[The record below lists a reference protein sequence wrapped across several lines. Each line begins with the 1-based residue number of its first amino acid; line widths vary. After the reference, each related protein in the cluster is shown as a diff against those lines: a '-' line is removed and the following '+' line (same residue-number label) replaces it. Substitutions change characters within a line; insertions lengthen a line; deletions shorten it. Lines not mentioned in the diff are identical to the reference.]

1 MPAPESSRPEQPA
14 SDRSATGRAARST
27 DLSSIPSFL
36 REPGTSK
43 ARAEAGAKAAPGP
56 RRALPKP
63 ATPPAPVPKPPAA
76 RTLDPAALPMPS
88 LSRRRVVTAA
98 GILIAS
104 LLALSFVRQVG
115 EAAAASDRATEL
127 REANAAMRDEVERLE
142 RDLAQVQDLRFI
154 RQEGRSYGLGGKG
167 EVPFALAGGAPD
179 LAADAP
185 GSASVRLGVE
195 PRPKT
200 PIDAWLEVLFGAG
213 P

>member
-1 MPAPESSRPEQPA
+1 MPAPESPRPEQPA

-27 DLSSIPSFL
+27 DLSSTPAFL
-36 REPGTSK
+36 REPGTAK
-43 ARAEAGAKAAPGP
+43 ARAAPGP
-56 RRALPKP
+56 RKALPRP
-63 ATPPAPVPKPPAA
+63 STPPPSRPDTEPRAA
-76 RTLDPAALPMPS
+76 RTLDPATLPMPS

-98 GILIAS
+98 GILVAS

-115 EAAAASDRATEL
+115 EATAASDRATEL
-127 REANAAMRDEVERLE
+127 RAANAAMRDEVERLE
-142 RDLAQVQDLRFI
+142 RDLDRVQDPRFI
-154 RQEGRSYGLGGKG
+154 HQEGRSYGLGGKG
-167 EVPFALAGGAPD
+167 EVPFALAAGAPD

-195 PRPKT
+195 PRPMT